1 MPDNQDEPKSDGR
14 DPLAPALANP
24 EAAHRVG
31 DALRSRFGATID
43 STGKALALLAGL
55 GAFFIGAGYVVEWQ
69 RFRQGSLPSE
79 QVLPLMPKDQIAAA
93 GARELAISLLFVALS
108 LLLLGF
114 VIFRLARWTQGREG
128 RAARLVSRLLA
139 KDIALPTAIVGV
151 LTLLVVPYNDTGV
164 LVAAIVTGLVLYG
177 LLLIRRFLETDGESD
192 FPLWR
197 LVLAVALAAIV
208 LAGARQSEF
217 GEARPNALVCLN
229 DGTSFEGDYVASDA
243 EKILIRKRLLSGEQ
257 RSARAKAVEELEDAR
272 KELEEAPPPE
282 KRKARLSVEAAAR
295 DLKRVRTADSKRN
308 DGLECADAHSSD
320 APKSRQR
327 RRKGRRPQL
336 IVVPAGQV
344 EEVLVA
350 RESRVLRYDDSL
362 LDQITSDIPGL
373 PDIELTCIPPECRW
387 GDDTRIGPSSY
398 L

>member
-1 MPDNQDEPKSDGR
+1 VPNTQNEPKSDGHE
-14 DPLAPALANP
+14 PPAPALANP

-31 DALRSRFGATID
+31 DALSSRFAATID
-43 STGKALALLAGL
+43 STGKALAVLAGL

-69 RFRQGSLPSE
+69 RFRQGNLPSE
-79 QVLPLMPKDQIAAA
+79 QVLPLVPKDQIAAA
-93 GARELAISLLFVALS
+93 GARELAISLLFVTLS

-114 VIFRLARWTQGREG
+114 IIFRLARWTQGRQG
-128 RAARLVSRLLA
+128 RAARLASRLLA

-177 LLLIRRFLETDGESD
+177 LLLIRRFLETDGESS

-217 GEARPNALVCLN
+217 GEARPNALICLN
-229 DGTSFEGDYVASDA
+229 DGTSFEGDYVASDQ

-257 RSARAKAVEELEDAR
+257 RSTRAKAVSKLERAR
-272 KELEEAPPPE
+272 EVLVEASPIE
-282 KRKARLSVEAAAR
+282 KREARLAIKDAVLR
-295 DLKRVRTADSKRN
+295 LKRVRTADSKRN
-308 DGLECADAHSSD
+308 DGLECADAHASD
-320 APKSRQR
+320 APKSRRR

-336 IVVPAGQV
+336 IVVPVAQV
-344 EEVLVA
+344 EEILVG
-350 RESRVLRYDDSL
+350 RESGVLHYDTSL
-362 LDQITSDIPGL
+362 LDRITSDLPGL
-373 PDIELTCIPPECRW
+373 PDIKLTCIPPECRW
-387 GDDTRIGPSSY
+387 EKRRIGPSSY